1 MQKKCAVIIFFRSA
15 LYQIQ
20 LADYATQKIMI
31 SKNKKKTVFF
41 LMIPGSYIIR
51 LRQRDRVLDR
61 IINRQRVIYYF
72 RIDNTHL

>member
-1 MQKKCAVIIFFRSA
+1 
-15 LYQIQ
+15 
-20 LADYATQKIMI
+20 
-31 SKNKKKTVFF
+31 
-41 LMIPGSYIIR
+41 MIPGSYIIR